1 MFIKKTSFILAI
13 TMAVLSLAGC
23 GSKADVVTT
32 TTQTQQV
39 TVQNT
44 VTGTNNESTDDS
56 VTTQM
61 SGENVSTTQSSST
74 TATTKKGQKTTLPE
88 KTTSSAATTT
98 QKPTITS
105 RYEPVF
111 SFKLIP
117 LPASEYYG
125 YSLLGKMDNGVA
137 LVSAYQDI
145 VSGVEAM
152 KPEIKLSVPLTAK
165 EALTVFYYYH
175 DDYPQHFW
183 CNSAFQYTL
192 EDNKVISILPQYT
205 MTRSEKEYA
214 QREFENV
221 VAACLTVASSVK
233 SDYEREKRIHDYL
246 ANRITYQNGKNA
258 HNAYGALVEKKAVC
272 DGYARAFQWLLYQ
285 AGIPAM
291 IAEGTSINPASGG
304 QEPHAWNVVKI
315 GGEYYHVDLTW
326 DDASSKEVM
335 YAYFNMTTK
344 QIEESHR
351 ISTEN
356 AYALPLCTAT
366 AANYHVI
373 NGTVLTTYSTDSVA
387 SLMQRNPNGLHVY
400 IADKPETFITWFK
413 TNVGAIAKKIGV
425 TGAYSYSTIVLGKE
439 VALHIVPK

>member
-56 VTTQM
+56 VTTQT
-61 SGENVSTTQSSST
+61 SGENVSTTQPSST

-88 KTTSSAATTT
+88 KTTSSTATTT
-98 QKPTITS
+98 QKITPTGIE
-105 RYEPVF
+105 Y
-111 SFKLIP
+111 KLTP
-117 LPASEYYG
+117 LPASAYYG
-125 YSLLGKMDNGVA
+125 YSSLMGKDNSTA
-137 LVSAYQDI
+137 LTSAYQDI

-192 EDNKVISILPQYT
+192 EDNKVISILPQYA

-214 QREFENV
+214 QREFENS

-366 AANYHVI
+366 AANYHVT

-387 SLMQRNPNGLHVY
+387 SLIQRNPNGLHVY

-425 TGAYSYSTIVLGKE
+425 TGAYSYNTIVLGKE

>member
-44 VTGTNNESTDDS
+44 VTGTNNESADDS
-56 VTTQM
+56 VTTQT
-61 SGENVSTTQSSST
+61 SGENVSTTQPSST

-88 KTTSSAATTT
+88 KTTSSTATTT
-98 QKPTITS
+98 QKITPTGIE
-105 RYEPVF
+105 Y
-111 SFKLIP
+111 KLTP
-117 LPASEYYG
+117 LPASAYYG
-125 YSLLGKMDNGVA
+125 YSLLMGKDNSTA
-137 LVSAYQDI
+137 LISAYQDI

-192 EDNKVISILPQYT
+192 EDNKVISILPQYA

-214 QREFENV
+214 QREFENS

-272 DGYARAFQWLLYQ
+272 DGYSRAFQWLLYQ
-285 AGIPAM
+285 AGIPAL
-291 IAEGTSINPASGG
+291 IAEGTSINPANGG

-356 AYALPLCTAT
+356 AYVLPLCTAT
-366 AANYHVI
+366 AANYHVT
-373 NGTVLTTYSTDSVA
+373 NGTMLTTYSTDSVA
-387 SLMQRNPNGLHVY
+387 SLIQRNPKGLHVY

-425 TGAYSYSTIVLGKE
+425 NGAYSYNTIVLGKE